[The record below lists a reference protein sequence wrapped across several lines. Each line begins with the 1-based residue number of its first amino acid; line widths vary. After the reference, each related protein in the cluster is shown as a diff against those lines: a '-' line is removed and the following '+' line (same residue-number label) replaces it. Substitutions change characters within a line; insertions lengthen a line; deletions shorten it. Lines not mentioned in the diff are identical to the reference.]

1 MRRLRVGRYTRDRFS
16 CGVTCMRRHFLRPV
30 LALCAGFLATAAL
43 ADEPKPVDKPADK
56 VEAKAEQS
64 VTQHRITV
72 GGATI
77 DYTATAGTLI
87 VRNDEDKPIATI
99 GYVAYVRANPKGA
112 PRPITFAFNGGP
124 GSSSMWLHVG
134 ILGPRRVEVV
144 DAAPTPPAPYKLV
157 DNAFGLIDKSDL
169 VLIDPVG
176 TGLSHAAG
184 DSKDDDF
191 FGVDPDIDSFVRFI
205 AQYVSDNQRWNSPKY
220 LLGESYGTTRGA
232 AIVEQLQDK
241 RNMMFNGVIL
251 VSVATDIG
259 ALDDT
264 DADRPYALELPT
276 YTVTAWY
283 HKLLPGPQRELE
295 PLLQEVRAF
304 AMGPFTTALMK
315 GDAIQPAE
323 FDAVANKLHEYT
335 GLSVDYIRTAKL
347 RVHVGMFTQ
356 EFKRTAGMTV
366 GRLDT
371 RFLGLTPDPLARDAA
386 YDPQASS
393 ITGAFTATFLDYYHG
408 ELKFGA
414 DKTYWGTHY
423 AIGEKWKMTHKR
435 PNGTQA
441 MVNTNPDLGAA
452 LVLNPSLR
460 VLVLN
465 GMMDLAT
472 PFFGAEYML
481 SHLSAPAEVQKR
493 IDMKY
498 YMAGHMMYLEKD
510 SRAQMKRDLDAFID
524 ATSRTEK

>member
-1 MRRLRVGRYTRDRFS
+1 LFVILF
-16 CGVTCMRRHFLRPV
+16 
-30 LALCAGFLATAAL
+30 AAGAAAEDVKP
-43 ADEPKPVDKPADK
+43 ADKPSDKPAGK

-64 VTQHRITV
+64 VTQHRISV
-72 GGATI
+72 GGTTI
-77 DYTATAGTLI
+77 DYIATAGTLI
-87 VRNDEDKPIATI
+87 VRNDEDKPIASM
-99 GYVAYVRANPKGA
+99 GYVAYVRSNPKGVL
-112 PRPITFAFNGGP
+112 RPITFAFNGGP

-157 DNAFGLIDKSDL
+157 DNAYGLIDKSDL

-184 DSKDDDF
+184 DSKDEDF

-220 LLGESYGTTRGA
+220 LLGESYGTTRGT
-232 AIVEQLQDK
+232 AIVQQLQSK

-276 YTVTAWY
+276 YTVTARY
-283 HKLLPGPQRELE
+283 HNLLPGPQRELE
-295 PLLQEVRAF
+295 PLLREVRAF

-315 GDAIQPAE
+315 GDAIPATE
-323 FDAVANKLHEYT
+323 RDAIAEKLHEYT
-335 GLSVDYIRTAKL
+335 GLSVDYIKTANL
-347 RVHVGMFTQ
+347 RVHEGMFNQ
-356 EFKRTAGMTV
+356 ELTRSRGLTV
-366 GRLDT
+366 GRLDS
-371 RFLGLTPDPLARDAA
+371 RFLGLSPDPLARDAP

-393 ITGAFTATFLDYYHG
+393 ISGAFTATFMDYYHG

-414 DKTYWGTHY
+414 DKTYWATHY
-423 AIGEKWKMTHKR
+423 AVGEKWKMTHKG
-435 PNGTQA
+435 PNGEQPT
-441 MVNTNPDLGAA
+441 VNTNPDLGAA
-452 LVLNPSLR
+452 LVFNPSLR

-472 PFFGAEYML
+472 PFFGAEYMM
-481 SHLSAPAEVQKR
+481 SHLRAPADVQKR

-510 SRAQMKRDLDAFID
+510 SRQQMKRDIDAFID
-524 ATSRTEK
+524 ATSRAGK

>member
-1 MRRLRVGRYTRDRFS
+1 MRS
-16 CGVTCMRRHFLRPV
+16 PFLRPT
-30 LALCAGFLATAAL
+30 LALCAGFLAITAL
-43 ADEPKPVDKPADK
+43 ADESKPADKPADK

-72 GGATI
+72 GGTKI

-87 VRNDEDKPIATI
+87 VRNDEDKPIASM
-99 GYVAYVRANPKGA
+99 GYVAYVRANPRGA

-157 DNAFGLIDKSDL
+157 DNAYGLIDKSDL

-176 TGLSHAAG
+176 TGISRAAG
-184 DSKDDDF
+184 DSKDEDF
-191 FGVDPDIDSFVRFI
+191 YSVDPDIDSFVRFI

-232 AIVEQLQDK
+232 AIVEQLQSK
-241 RNMMFNGVIL
+241 RNMIFNGVIL

-283 HKLLPGPQRELE
+283 HKLLPGPARELQR
-295 PLLQEVRAF
+295 LLQEVREF
-304 AMGPFTTALMK
+304 AIGPYTTALMK
-315 GDAIQPAE
+315 GDAIPEAE
-323 FDAVANKLHEYT
+323 RDAIAERLHEYT
-335 GLSVDYIRTAKL
+335 GLSVDYLKAAKL
-347 RVHVGMFTQ
+347 RVHVGMFMQ
-356 EFKRTAGMTV
+356 ELKRGDGLTV

-371 RFLGLTPDPLARDAA
+371 RFLGLTPDPLARDAV

-408 ELKFGA
+408 DLKFGA
-414 DKTYWGTHY
+414 GKTYWGTHY
-423 AIGEKWKMTHKR
+423 EIGRNWKMTHQG
-435 PNGTQA
+435 PNGEQPS
-441 MVNTNPDLGAA
+441 VNTSPDLGAA
-452 LVLNPSLR
+452 LVFNPSLR

-472 PFFGAEYML
+472 PFFGAEYMMT
-481 SHLSAPAEVQKR
+481 HLRAPAEVQKR

-510 SRAQMKRDLDAFID
+510 ARAQMKRDVDAFID
-524 ATSRTEK
+524 ATSRAGN